1 MGSSARALGGEARR
15 HDGAPAVSWPHDV
28 SHEPAFAIGAVVKI
42 LSRDFPATTVSKV
55 RFLEEKGLVSP
66 HRSAS
71 GYRKYSLSDIERIR
85 YVLTEQRDSYA
96 PLRVIHENLKALDA
110 GHEADPVRR
119 TQIVTNNG
127 KSVAPSGRSTI
138 STRELSDL
146 TGTSRE
152 TLEQYVKLGLITPDL
167 GGHFRARAVNV
178 VSLIN
183 QLAAAGTPVRNLRS
197 VKNGADRSADIV
209 DQMTLGVARRDRPGD
224 RERAAARA
232 AELAELFSELHSEY
246 LHAALVAMSE

>member
-1 MGSSARALGGEARR
+1 MGSPARPLSTGERK
-15 HDGAPAVSWPHDV
+15 AVRSLATSWPHDI

-42 LSRDFPATTVSKV
+42 LARDFPATTVSKV

-85 YVLTEQRDSYA
+85 YILTEQRDSYA
-96 PLRVIHENLKALDA
+96 PLRVIHENLQALEA
-110 GHEADPVRR
+110 GHDADPIRR
-119 TQIVTNNG
+119 TQIVTNDG
-127 KSVAPSGRSTI
+127 KSIVPSGRSTI

-152 TLEQYVKLGLITPDL
+152 TLEEYVKLGLITPDL
-167 GGHFRARAVNV
+167 GGHFRAKTVNV

-183 QLAAAGTPVRNLRS
+183 RLAAAGTPVRNLRS

-224 RERAAARA
+224 RERAAGRA
-232 AELAELFSELHSEY
+232 SELAELFSELHSEY
-246 LHAALVAMSE
+246 LHAALAAVSE

>member
-1 MGSSARALGGEARR
+1 MGSPARASGPGDKKSLQTAQG
-15 HDGAPAVSWPHDV
+15 SWPHGV

-42 LSRDFPATTVSKV
+42 LARDFPATTVSKI

-96 PLRVIHENLKALDA
+96 PLRVIHDNLKALDA
-110 GHEADPVRR
+110 GHQADPVRR
-119 TQIVTNNG
+119 TQVVTRGG

-146 TGTSRE
+146 SGTPRE
-152 TLEQYVKLGLITPDL
+152 TLEEYVKLGLITPDL
-167 GGHFRARAVNV
+167 GGHFRSRTVHV

-183 QLAAAGTPVRNLRS
+183 QLAAAGLPIRNLRS
-197 VKNGADRSADIV
+197 VKNGAERSADII
-209 DQMTLGVARRDRPGD
+209 DQVTVSVARRDRPGD
-224 RERAAARA
+224 RERAGARA
-232 AELAELFSELHSEY
+232 QELAELFSSLHDEY
-246 LHAALVAMSE
+246 LNAALAVIVE